1 MSASS
6 TGVPNVLIVED
17 EMVLRMRAVD
27 IVEDAGF
34 RSVEAVNAD
43 EAMSILESRSDISLL
58 FTDIQMPGSMD
69 GLKLAHAV
77 HSRWPDIK
85 IILVSGQVKPSD
97 AERPADSRFFGKPLG
112 DAANDHRI
120 AGDGGRRRAENR
132 SKAARSAQADEHRHA
147 AAAPIDPP
155 LSAHEAAL
163 SAENDSLRL
172 LLEQAGIDA
181 KALLAQA
188 GIDAKEREA
197 ADKLQKLIL
206 GELHHRI
213 KNTLAT
219 VSAIAS
225 QSFRAAP
232 SIEHGQKAMEGRLAA
247 LGRAHDL
254 LMQISWSNA
263 SLTHTLS
270 GATEPYESQGTRRFH
285 FNGPDIRITSGAVI
299 ALAMTFNE
307 LCTNTTKFGALSVP
321 TGRVEIAWTIDDD
334 KQRMRLTWTEK
345 GGPPVQPPERRSFG
359 TRMMES
365 LGQQLNGQ
373 VQLRYDPTG
382 FVYALDVPLGSL
394 IAAADDRDHRH
405 ALGRR
410 SVFRLTAFDGSS
422 AVNAAACCN
431 SRRNSS
437 RRSWIEAM
445 TSPVA
450 CPSPINAASDN
461 CRLASMVSGTASV
474 TPIR

>member
-1 MSASS
+1 MSAGS
-6 TGVPNVLIVED
+6 TEVPNVLIVED
-17 EMVLRMRAVD
+17 EMMLRMRAVD

-34 RSVEAVNAD
+34 HSVEAVNAD

-69 GLKLAHAV
+69 GLKLAHTV
-77 HSRWPDIK
+77 HKRWPGIK
-85 IILVSGQVKPSD
+85 IILVSGQVKPTD

-112 DAANDHRI
+112 MQQMIAELQAMVGAGALKIVPGAAVP
-120 AGDGGRRRAENR
+120 A
-132 SKAARSAQADEHRHA
+132 ADEVIPA
-147 AAAPIDPP
+147 TAPVEPP
-155 LSAHEAAL
+155 LSAHEAVL
-163 SAENDSLRL
+163 SAENDSLRV

-181 KALLAQA
+181 KVLLAQA

-225 QSFRAAP
+225 QSFRAAT
-232 SIEHGQKAMEGRLAA
+232 SIEHGQKAMEGRLVA

-263 SLTHTLS
+263 SLTHTFS
-270 GATEPYESQGTRRFH
+270 GATEPFESQGARRFH

-307 LCTNTTKFGALSVP
+307 LCTNTTKFGALSIP
-321 TGRVEIAWTIDDD
+321 TGRVEIAWTIDDE
-334 KQRMRLTWTEK
+334 KQRLRLTWTEK
-345 GGPPVQPPERRSFG
+345 GGPRVKPPERRSFG

-373 VQLRYDPTG
+373 VQLSYDPSG

-394 IAAADDRDHRH
+394 IAA
-405 ALGRR
+405 G
-410 SVFRLTAFDGSS
+410 
-422 AVNAAACCN
+422 
-431 SRRNSS
+431 
-437 RRSWIEAM
+437 
-445 TSPVA
+445 
-450 CPSPINAASDN
+450 
-461 CRLASMVSGTASV
+461 
-474 TPIR
+474 

>member
-1 MSASS
+1 M
-6 TGVPNVLIVED
+6 
-17 EMVLRMRAVD
+17 MLRMRAVD

-34 RSVEAVNAD
+34 RSVEAINAD
-43 EAMSILESRSDISLL
+43 EAMSILETRSDISLL

-69 GLKLAHAV
+69 GLKLAHTV
-77 HSRWPDIK
+77 HNRWPGIK

-112 DAANDHRI
+112 MQQMISELQSMVGASALKLVSRAIIPLVDATVHTAV
-120 AGDGGRRRAENR
+120 
-132 SKAARSAQADEHRHA
+132 
-147 AAAPIDPP
+147 PIEPP
-155 LSAHEAAL
+155 LSAHEAVL
-163 SAENDSLRL
+163 SAENDSLRV

-181 KALLAQA
+181 KVLLAQA

-232 SIEHGQKAMEGRLAA
+232 TIENGQQAMEGRLAA

-263 SLTHTLS
+263 SLTHTFS
-270 GATEPYESQGTRRFH
+270 GATEPFESQGARRFH
-285 FNGPDIRITSGAVI
+285 FNGPDLRITSGAVI

-307 LCTNTTKFGALSVP
+307 LCTNTTKFGALSIP

-334 KQRMRLTWTEK
+334 KQRLRLTWTEK
-345 GGPPVQPPERRSFG
+345 GGPPVKPPERRSFG

-373 VQLRYDPTG
+373 VQLSYAPAG

-394 IAAADDRDHRH
+394 IAAQ
-405 ALGRR
+405 
-410 SVFRLTAFDGSS
+410 
-422 AVNAAACCN
+422 
-431 SRRNSS
+431 
-437 RRSWIEAM
+437 
-445 TSPVA
+445 
-450 CPSPINAASDN
+450 
-461 CRLASMVSGTASV
+461 
-474 TPIR
+474 

>member
-1 MSASS
+1 MSAGS
-6 TGVPNVLIVED
+6 TEVPNVLVVED

-34 RSVEAVNAD
+34 RPVEAVNAD
-43 EAMSILESRSDISLL
+43 EALSILESRSDISLL

-77 HSRWPDIK
+77 HDRWPSIK

-97 AERPADSRFFGKPLG
+97 AEKPADSRFFGKPLG
-112 DAANDHRI
+112 VEQMI
-120 AGDGGRRRAENR
+120 AELQAMVGAGALKIVPNPAMSSADEAFRGTTSIGR
-132 SKAARSAQADEHRHA
+132 SPRSAQEVV
-147 AAAPIDPP
+147 
-155 LSAHEAAL
+155 LL
-163 SAENDSLRL
+163 AENDSLRL

-188 GIDAKEREA
+188 GIDAREREA

-225 QSFRAAP
+225 QSLRAAP

-254 LMQISWSNA
+254 LMQVSWANA

-270 GATEPYESQGTRRFH
+270 GATEPYDSRGARRFH

-299 ALAMTFNE
+299 ALAMTLNE
-307 LCTNTTKFGALSVP
+307 LCTNTTKFGALSIP
-321 TGRVEIAWTIDDD
+321 AGRVEIAWTIDEV
-334 KQRMRLTWTEK
+334 KQRLRFVWTER
-345 GGPPVQPPERRSFG
+345 GGPAVEPPTRRSFG

-373 VQLRYDPTG
+373 VQLAYEPSG
-382 FVYALDVPLGSL
+382 FIYTLDVPLGSL
-394 IAAADDRDHRH
+394 IAA
-405 ALGRR
+405 
-410 SVFRLTAFDGSS
+410 V
-422 AVNAAACCN
+422 
-431 SRRNSS
+431 
-437 RRSWIEAM
+437 
-445 TSPVA
+445 
-450 CPSPINAASDN
+450 
-461 CRLASMVSGTASV
+461 
-474 TPIR
+474 